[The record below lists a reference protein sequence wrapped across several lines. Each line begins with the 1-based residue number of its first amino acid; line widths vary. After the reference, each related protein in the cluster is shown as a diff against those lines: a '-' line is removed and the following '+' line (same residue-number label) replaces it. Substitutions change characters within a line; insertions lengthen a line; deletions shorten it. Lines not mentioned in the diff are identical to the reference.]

1 MVHQLSGGSHC
12 ALKQFVTSTEAVDLG
27 LTLFE
32 RYPALGAFDA
42 VLAAVALNQRT
53 ETLVS
58 ADRAF
63 GHVAGTET
71 GVTALQM
78 CPTCNGSTRRQR
90 ASIS

>member
-53 ETLVS
+53 EALVS

-63 GHVAGTET
+63 GHVPN
-71 GVTALQM
+71 LQWVD
-78 CPTCNGSTRRQR
+78 PATTSLDLLIGD
-90 ASIS
+90 